1 MSNSS
6 SANVA
11 AYFRVQYS
19 IDGGDFVTS
28 TLNNQVAIDSSST
41 VSAAVPHGSTIQ
53 WQYEISNT
61 SNTFTGTYTQE
72 STSSAVDCPV
82 IDTTGAS
89 SFGSCAAGSKTSTFT
104 MSNSSSAN
112 TAAFFRVQYSIN
124 GGSFQNAVTNQSVG
138 INASETTSVSVPHG
152 STI

>member
-72 STSSAVDCPV
+72 STSSAVDCPIYAV
-82 IDTTGAS
+82 VASHSVTNCTNNGPSQGGTEGRIVLSIDNS
-89 SFGSCAAGSKTSTFT
+89 GSNADITLLIQKRST
-104 MSNSSSAN
+104 
-112 TAAFFRVQYSIN
+112 
-124 GGSFQNAVTNQSVG
+124 NAVSGNVG
-138 INASETTSVSVPHG
+138 DWDYFNTSLSLIH
-152 STI
+152 I